1 MVRRF
6 FSHFFIF
13 CDAYAYKS
21 ENPLFFQQFFYKR
34 LPIIKL
40 DIYKCPFFKKIMLLY
55 FKKKTHIFIYKIY
68 VTLMVIKEGYSNF
81 SLFSKL
87 CKFAKSKNFKNSKI
101 QKFKNSKSKKYNKL
115 IL

>member
-34 LPIIKL
+34 LPIIKM

-68 VTLMVIKEGYSNF
+68 VMLMVIKEGYSNF

-87 CKFAKSKNFKNSKI
+87 CKFAKFQKIKNSKI
-101 QKFKNSKSKKYNKL
+101 QNSKNPKFKNTIS
-115 IL
+115 